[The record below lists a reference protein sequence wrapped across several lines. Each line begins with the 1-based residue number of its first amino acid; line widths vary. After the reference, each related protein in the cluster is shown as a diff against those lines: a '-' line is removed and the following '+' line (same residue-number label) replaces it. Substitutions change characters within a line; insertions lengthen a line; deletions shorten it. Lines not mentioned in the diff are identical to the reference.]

1 MLSARSCMSE
11 IQLAA
16 AVIHRALEDAITP
29 DERLA
34 KPRTIQ
40 SRQGRRQVFTPGLK
54 PRDREEAVRFLLD
67 DRQGWAEAREAW
79 CEQADLDPS
88 TLRRRALQQIPVENI
103 PADLRARL
111 LSTPSPAGMHRHP
124 LPAAAFVTSATPMS
138 LKAPSLS
145 LEAA

>member
-1 MLSARSCMSE
+1 MLSARSCVSE

-34 KPRTIQ
+34 KPRTLQ
-40 SRQGRRQVFTPGLK
+40 GAHGRRQVFTPGLK

-67 DRQGWAEAREAW
+67 DGEGWAGAREAW
-79 CEQADLDPS
+79 CEQADLDPL
-88 TLRRRALQQIPVENI
+88 TLRRRALQRIPIEHI
-103 PADLRARL
+103 PAELRARL
-111 LSTPSPAGMHRHP
+111 LSMPAPAGMQRHP
-124 LPAAAFVTSATPMS
+124 LPAAAFVASATP
-138 LKAPSLS
+138 LS

>member
-1 MLSARSCMSE
+1 MSE

-29 DERLA
+29 NERLA

-40 SRQGRRQVFTPGLK
+40 GAYGRRQVYTPGLK

-67 DRQGWAEAREAW
+67 DGEGWAGAREAW
-79 CEQADLDPS
+79 CEQADLDPL
-88 TLRRRALQQIPVENI
+88 TLRRRALQRIPIEHI
-103 PADLRARL
+103 PAELRARL
-111 LSTPSPAGMHRHP
+111 VSMPAPAGMHHHP
-124 LPAAAFVTSATPMS
+124 LPAAAFVASATP
-138 LKAPSLS
+138 LS

>member
-29 DERLA
+29 NERLA
-34 KPRTIQ
+34 KPRIIQ
-40 SRQGRRQVFTPGLK
+40 CAHGRRQVFTPGLK

-67 DRQGWAEAREAW
+67 DGEGWTGAREAW
-79 CEQADLDPS
+79 CEQADLDPL
-88 TLRRRALQQIPVENI
+88 TLRRRALQRIPIEHI
-103 PADLRARL
+103 PAELRARL
-111 LSTPSPAGMHRHP
+111 LSMPAPAGMHRHP
-124 LPAAAFVTSATPMS
+124 LPAAAFVASATP
-138 LKAPSLS
+138 PS

>member
-1 MLSARSCMSE
+1 MLSARSCVSE

-40 SRQGRRQVFTPGLK
+40 GAHGRRQVFTPGLK

-67 DRQGWAEAREAW
+67 DGEGWAGAREAW
-79 CEQADLDPS
+79 CEQADLDPL
-88 TLRRRALQQIPVENI
+88 TLRRRALQQIPVAHI
-103 PADLRARL
+103 PTELRARL
-111 LSTPSPAGMHRHP
+111 LPTPASAGMHRGP
-124 LPAAAFVTSATPMS
+124 LPAAAFAASPA
-138 LKAPSLS
+138 SLS
-145 LEAA
+145 LGAA

>member
-1 MLSARSCMSE
+1 MLSARSCVSE

-34 KPRTIQ
+34 KPRTLQ
-40 SRQGRRQVFTPGLK
+40 GARGRRQVFTPGLK

-67 DRQGWAEAREAW
+67 DGEGWAGAREAW
-79 CEQADLDPS
+79 CEQADLDPL
-88 TLRRRALQQIPVENI
+88 TLRRRALQRIPIEHI
-103 PADLRARL
+103 PAELRARL
-111 LSTPSPAGMHRHP
+111 LSMPAPAGVHRHP
-124 LPAAAFVTSATPMS
+124 LPATAFVASATP
-138 LKAPSLS
+138 LS

>member
-1 MLSARSCMSE
+1 MLSARSCVSE

-34 KPRTIQ
+34 KPRTLQ
-40 SRQGRRQVFTPGLK
+40 GAHGRRQVFTPGLK

-67 DRQGWAEAREAW
+67 DGEGWAGAREAW
-79 CEQADLDPS
+79 CEQADLDPL
-88 TLRRRALQQIPVENI
+88 TLRRRALQRIPIEHI
-103 PADLRARL
+103 PAELRARL
-111 LSTPSPAGMHRHP
+111 LSTPAPAGMHRHP
-124 LPAAAFVTSATPMS
+124 LPAAAFVASATP
-138 LKAPSLS
+138 LS

>member
-29 DERLA
+29 NERLA

-40 SRQGRRQVFTPGLK
+40 GAQGRRQVFTPGLK

-67 DRQGWAEAREAW
+67 DGEGWAGAREAW
-79 CEQADLDPS
+79 CEQADLDPL
-88 TLRRRALQQIPVENI
+88 TLRRRALQRIPIEHI
-103 PADLRARL
+103 PAELRARL
-111 LSTPSPAGMHRHP
+111 LSMPAPAGMQRPP
-124 LPAAAFVTSATPMS
+124 LPVAAFVASATP
-138 LKAPSLS
+138 LS